1 MDRRRPPYK
10 GLMPYAEEDVEF
22 FFGRDRETEIIIA
35 NLRASRLTLLYGS
48 SGVGKSS
55 VLRAGVASKLRRIAR
70 ENIRARGSP
79 RMAVVVFNSWRHD
92 PVRSLAACVPHS
104 VQRLF
109 ESPGNG
115 QARSLAEM
123 FESAS
128 AQVKGDLLIILDQ
141 FEEYFLY
148 HSSETGDGTFAEVF
162 PRVVNDS
169 SLRVHFLISIRD
181 DAVASLDCFKGTIP
195 NLLDNYL
202 RIDHLDRDGAIQAIR
217 EPLAAYNSHLPP
229 EQQMTIENDL
239 VEAVLEQVRIDR
251 ISISEGGR
259 GQASSQSSEIKI
271 ETPFLQMVLTRLWDE
286 EINAPERA
294 LRRSTLARLGEAES
308 IVRTHLNKI
317 IEKLDEHEQDI
328 AASVCRYL
336 VTPTGSKIACTIDD
350 LASYAELTKE
360 QVRPVLEKLQ
370 SKEVRVVRHVTGTSG
385 QEAPRFEI
393 FHDVLAP
400 AVLDWCQRRTADQ
413 RALREVRR
421 WAIGALALGFVIALA
436 LAAIAISQWRRAE
449 AAQSH
454 YVLGITYLDADK
466 YEQASVELKRA
477 IQLEDSSQS
486 RLQLSL
492 TYIYLDRLDEAETEL
507 RQALKFEN
515 DKDTTATIH
524 RFLGNVYSR
533 RGRYQDAEKEYAVAM
548 SFRPDASASPL
559 VREDPLRAAL
569 MGQERRRRIAAKAA
583 IILNNLSWLYLR
595 QGKLDEATKE
605 FHAAISLDPVEY
617 TAYLNLGTV
626 FALQGD
632 MKAAQKWWHDGV
644 LLCPPS
650 SQIDNLNYALFT
662 IASGDSKIGTAE
674 LQRILIDEKPPL
686 GVLKELLID
695 AQFFTRSKEKIE
707 GAEAAVQM
715 IQNAIAAAAAPQQ

>member
-1 MDRRRPPYK
+1 MDHRRPPYK
-10 GLMPYAEEDVEF
+10 GLMPYAEDDVEF
-22 FFGRDRETEIIIA
+22 FFGRDRETEIIIE
-35 NLRASRLTLLYGS
+35 NLRASRLTLLDGS

-115 QARSLAEM
+115 QPRSLAEM

-181 DAVASLDCFKGTIP
+181 DAVASLDCFKGKIP
-195 NLLDNYL
+195 NLFDNYL

-259 GQASSQSSEIKI
+259 GLASSQSSEIKI

-328 AASVCRYL
+328 AASVCSYL

-370 SKEVRVVRHVTGTSG
+370 SKEVRVLRHVPGPSG
-385 QEAPRFEI
+385 QEARRFEI

-400 AVLDWCQRRTADQ
+400 AVLDWFQRRTVDQ
-413 RALREVRR
+413 RALRKVRR
-421 WAIGALALGFVIALA
+421 WAIGALALGFVIAVA
-436 LAAIAISQWRRAE
+436 LAAIPISHWRRAE
-449 AAQSH
+449 ALRKGAQSH
-454 YVLGITYLDADK
+454 YVLGIRYLDADK

-477 IQLEDSSQS
+477 IQLEDSSHS
-486 RLQLSL
+486 RLPLSL
-492 TYIYLDRLDEAETEL
+492 TYICLDRLDEAETEL

-515 DKDTTATIH
+515 DNDTTATIH
-524 RFLGNVYSR
+524 RFLGMVYEC
-533 RGRYQDAEKEYAVAM
+533 RGRDQDAEKEYAVAM
-548 SFRPDASASPL
+548 SFRPDASAFQAHSLFDSSPL
-559 VREDPLRAAL
+559 
-569 MGQERRRRIAAKAA
+569 ERQFASEAIAAD
-583 IILNNLSWLYLR
+583 ILNSLGYLYLR

-662 IASGDSKIGTAE
+662 IASGDFKTGTAE

-686 GVLKELLID
+686 GVLKELMID

-715 IQNAIAAAAAPQQ
+715 IQNAIAADAAPQQ

>member
-370 SKEVRVVRHVTGTSG
+370 SKEVRVLRHVPGTSG

-421 WAIGALALGFVIALA
+421 WAIGALALGFMIALA
-436 LAAIAISQWRRAE
+436 LAAIPISQWRRAE

-548 SFRPDASASPL
+548 SFRPDASALKSDL
-559 VREDPLRAAL
+559 
-569 MGQERRRRIAAKAA
+569 G
-583 IILNNLSWLYLR
+583 WLYLR

-617 TAYLNLGTV
+617 THYLNLGTV

-644 LLCPPS
+644 LLCPPL

-662 IASGDSKIGTAE
+662 IASGDSKTGTAE

>member
-1 MDRRRPPYK
+1 
-10 GLMPYAEEDVEF
+10 MPYAEEDVEF

-35 NLRASRLTLLYGS
+35 NLRASRLTLLCGS

-115 QARSLAEM
+115 QPRSLAEM

-370 SKEVRVVRHVTGTSG
+370 SKEVRVLRHVPGTSG

-421 WAIGALALGFVIALA
+421 WAIGALALGFVIAVA
-436 LAAIAISQWRRAE
+436 LAAIPISQWRRAE
-449 AAQSH
+449 ALRKGAQSH

-477 IQLEDSSQS
+477 IQLEDSSHS

-515 DKDTTATIH
+515 DKDLTATIH
-524 RFLGNVYSR
+524 RVLAGVYCR
-533 RGRYQDAEKEYAVAM
+533 RGRDQDAEKEYAVAM
-548 SFRPDASASPL
+548 SFRLDDIASPL
-559 VREDPLRAAL
+559 VREDPLREAL
-569 MGQERRRRIAAKAA
+569 MGRETRRRIASKANAA
-583 IILNNLSWLYLR
+583 IILNNLGWLYLR

-662 IASGDSKIGTAE
+662 IASGDFKTGTAE

-686 GVLKELLID
+686 GVLKSLLID

>member
-1 MDRRRPPYK
+1 MDHRRPPYK

-35 NLRASRLTLLYGS
+35 NIRASRLTLLYGS

-115 QARSLAEM
+115 QPRSLAEM

-202 RIDHLDRDGAIQAIR
+202 RIDHLDRDGAIQAIC

-251 ISISEGGR
+251 ISMSEGGR

-294 LRRSTLARLGEAES
+294 LRRSTLARLGEAEG

-370 SKEVRVVRHVTGTSG
+370 SKEVRVLRHVPGTRG
-385 QEAPRFEI
+385 KEASRFEI

-400 AVLDWCQRRTADQ
+400 AVLDWCQGRTADQ

-421 WAIGALALGFVIALA
+421 WAIGVLALGFVIAVA
-436 LAAIAISQWRRAE
+436 LAAIPISHWRRAE
-449 AAQSH
+449 ALRKGAQSH
-454 YVLGITYLDADK
+454 YVLGTAYSHAGN

-477 IQLEDSSQS
+477 IQLEDSSHS

-492 TYIYLDRLDEAETEL
+492 TYIYLDRHDEAETEL

-515 DKDTTATIH
+515 DKDTTARIH
-524 RFLGNVYSR
+524 RVLGDVYCC
-533 RGRYQDAEKEYAVAM
+533 RGRDQDAEKEYAVAM
-548 SFRPDASASPL
+548 SFRPDASAFPL
-559 VREDPLRAAL
+559 
-569 MGQERRRRIAAKAA
+569 ERRMASKAIAAD
-583 IILNNLSWLYLR
+583 ILNSLGYLYLQ

-605 FHAAISLDPVEY
+605 LHAVISLDPINY
-617 TAYLNLGTV
+617 IAYLNLGTA

-632 MKAAQKWWHDGV
+632 MKAALKWWHDGV
-644 LLCPPS
+644 LLCPPF
-650 SQIDNLNYALFT
+650 DNLNYALFT
-662 IASGDSKIGTAE
+662 IASGDSKTGTAE

-686 GVLKELLID
+686 GVLKSLLIE